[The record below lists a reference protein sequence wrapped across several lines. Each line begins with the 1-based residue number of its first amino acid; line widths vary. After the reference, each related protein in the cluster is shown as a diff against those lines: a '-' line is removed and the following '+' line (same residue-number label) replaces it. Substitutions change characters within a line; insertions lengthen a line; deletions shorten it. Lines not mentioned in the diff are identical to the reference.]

1 MDELLSFSVEDVSV
15 ESVEVADTVVV
26 RVGVRI
32 PSESAAAR
40 HWVVEG

>member
-15 ESVEVADTVVV
+15 ESVEVTDTFV

-32 PSESAAAR
+32 LGEAAAVR